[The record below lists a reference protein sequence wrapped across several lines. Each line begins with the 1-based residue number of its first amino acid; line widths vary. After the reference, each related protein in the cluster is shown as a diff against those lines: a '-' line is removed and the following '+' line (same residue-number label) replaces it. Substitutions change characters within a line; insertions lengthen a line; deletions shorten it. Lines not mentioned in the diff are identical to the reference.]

1 MGVSGTLFWV
11 DGAEWSI
18 VLGGWEW
25 VGMSGGGWECLRCL
39 IMLIIINK
47 RNTIFFCKTQ
57 QILFAA
63 HCSYIFFIFEA

>member
-25 VGMSGGGWECLRCL
+25 VGMSGGGGGVLA
-39 IMLIIINK
+39 
-47 RNTIFFCKTQ
+47 
-57 QILFAA
+57 LFDNA
-63 HCSYIFFIFEA
+63 HYY